1 MRLQLP
7 EKSMSENELP
17 LSEKDAAQQTLLA
30 ATRRVGEALPA
41 FSTWLLGGLG
51 ASFALVVANIET
63 VSRFIE
69 VTHIRFG
76 LIIFLASLGVAVL
89 ATYLSTIVKAALG
102 AQEDGEALG
111 KRISA
116 SAGSFDVSLFV
127 SEYERGLLP
136 PIRWI
141 ARSSLNKAK
150 AGDIVAGARMI
161 AKLSQVQAL
170 LVAGQSILALV
181 AVGGLAFGLKMQ

>member
-1 MRLQLP
+1 MADH
-7 EKSMSENELP
+7 ELP
-17 LSEKDAAQQTLLA
+17 LNEKTAAQQTLLA
-30 ATRRVGEALPA
+30 ATRRVGETLPA

-51 ASFALVVANIET
+51 AAFTLVVANIEK

-69 VTHIRFG
+69 ITHIRFS
-76 LIIFLASLGVAVL
+76 LIIFLISLGVAVL

-102 AQEDGEALG
+102 AQEDGEALS
-111 KRISA
+111 KRIIA
-116 SAGSFDVSLFV
+116 SAGTFDVSLFM

-136 PIRWI
+136 PVRWI
-141 ARSSLNKAK
+141 AHFSMNKAK

-170 LVAGQSILALV
+170 LVVGQSILALV
-181 AVGGLAFGLKMQ
+181 AIGGLAFGMKMQ

>member
-1 MRLQLP
+1 MP
-7 EKSMSENELP
+7 ENEPP
-17 LSEKDAAQQTLLA
+17 LSEKIAAQQTLLA
-30 ATRRVGEALPA
+30 ATKRVGEALPA

-51 ASFALVVANIET
+51 AAFTLVVANIEA

-69 VTHIRFG
+69 ITHIRFG
-76 LIIFLASLGVAVL
+76 LIIFLISLGVAVL

-111 KRISA
+111 KRIIA
-116 SAGSFDVSLFV
+116 SAGSFDVSLFI

-150 AGDIVAGARMI
+150 DGDIVAGARMI

-181 AVGGLAFGLKMQ
+181 AVGGLAFGLKMH

>member
-1 MRLQLP
+1 MADHEPSLN
-7 EKSMSENELP
+7 EKT
-17 LSEKDAAQQTLLA
+17 AAQQALLA

-51 ASFALVVANIET
+51 AAFTLVLANIEK
-63 VSRFIE
+63 VSKFIE
-69 VTHIRFG
+69 ITHIRFG
-76 LIIFLASLGVAVL
+76 LIIFLISLCVAVL

-111 KRISA
+111 KKIISSA
-116 SAGSFDVSLFV
+116 SNFDVSLFM

-136 PIRWI
+136 PIRWLV
-141 ARSSLNKAK
+141 RSSMNKAK